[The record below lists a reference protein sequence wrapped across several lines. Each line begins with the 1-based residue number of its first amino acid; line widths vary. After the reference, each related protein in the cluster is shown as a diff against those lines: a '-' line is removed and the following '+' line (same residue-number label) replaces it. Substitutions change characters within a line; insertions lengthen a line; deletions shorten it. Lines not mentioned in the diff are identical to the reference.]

1 MLDRKQ
7 QLINVFLDTQN
18 FYTENKILATAVTY
32 GREHTKL
39 YEPADYPEIPVSEA
53 KPGQVQVIAAKTF
66 ETAINLHKKYP
77 TKKIAVLNFASAT
90 RPGGGVKN
98 GSSAQEES
106 LCRCSTLF
114 PTIDRKWL
122 YEKYYAA
129 NRQARDNRHTDA
141 CIYSPGVVIC
151 KTDERIPQRVQEK
164 DFVTVDV
171 ISCAAP
177 NLRNAPANLHNPETG
192 KPIRMEPQK
201 LFDLHVKRAKHIMH
215 VAAANQVDI
224 LILGAFGCG
233 AFQNDP
239 DTVAKAYRTALKDY
253 RDKFDS
259 IVFAIYCSGT
269 DKSNFEAF
277 EKSIADGLM
286 S

>member
-1 MLDRKQ
+1 MPDRKQ
-7 QLINVFLDTQN
+7 QLIYVFMDTQN
-18 FYTENKILATAVTY
+18 FYMENKTLAAAVAY
-32 GREHTKL
+32 GQQHTKL
-39 YEPADYPEIPVSEA
+39 YEPDDYPEIPASNA
-53 KPGQVQVIAAKTF
+53 RPGQVQVIAAKTF
-66 ETAINLHKKYP
+66 ETAVNVHKSFP
-77 TKKIAVLNFASAT
+77 DKKIAVLNFASAT

-122 YEKYYAA
+122 HEKYYDA
-129 NRQARDNRHTDA
+129 NRQARDIRHTDA
-141 CIYSPGVVIC
+141 CIYSPGVIIC
-151 KTDERIPQRVQEK
+151 KTDESIPKRLDEA

-177 NLRNAPANLHNPETG
+177 NLRNEPANQYNPETG
-192 KPIRMEPQK
+192 KPVKMEPQK
-201 LFDLHVKRAKHIMH
+201 LYDLHVRRAKHIMH
-215 VAAANQVDI
+215 VAAANGVDI

-239 DTVAKAYRTALKDY
+239 DTVAQAYRAALKDY

-259 IVFAIYCSGT
+259 IVFAIYCSGA
-269 DKSNFEAF
+269 DRSNLEAF
-277 EKSIADGLM
+277 EMVLGR
-286 S
+286 

>member
-1 MLDRKQ
+1 MPDRKQ
-7 QLINVFLDTQN
+7 QLINVFQDTQK
-18 FYTENKILATAVTY
+18 FYTENPNLAAAVAY
-32 GREHTKL
+32 GRQHTKL
-39 YEPADYPEIPVSEA
+39 YEQNDYPEISVSNA
-53 KPGQVQVIAAKTF
+53 KSGQVQIIAAKTF
-66 ETAINLHKKYP
+66 ETAINLHKKYS

-106 LCRCSTLF
+106 LCRCSTLY
-114 PTIDRKWL
+114 PTIDRRWL
-122 YEKYYAA
+122 WEKYYGV
-129 NRQARDNRHTDA
+129 NRELKDNRHTDA
-141 CIYSPGVVIC
+141 CIYSPSVIIC
-151 KTDERIPQRVQEK
+151 KADDFAHTRLSEK

-177 NLRNAPANLHNPETG
+177 NLRNEPANRHNPETG
-192 KPIRMEPQK
+192 KPIKMEPQK
-201 LFDLHVKRAKHIMH
+201 LYDLHVKRAKHIMH

-259 IVFAIYCSGT
+259 IVFAIYCGGT
-269 DKSNFEAF
+269 DRSNYDAF
-277 EKSIADGLM
+277 EKNLGSL
-286 S
+286 

>member
-1 MLDRKQ
+1 MNDYL
-7 QLINVFLDTQN
+7 
-18 FYTENKILATAVTY
+18 EN
-32 GREHTKL
+32 
-39 YEPADYPEIPVSEA
+39 PVSNVES
-53 KPGQVQVIAAKTF
+53 GQVKVIAAKTF
-66 ETAINLHKKYP
+66 ETAINLHKSYP
-77 TKKIAVLNFASAT
+77 AKKSAVLNFESAT
-90 RPGGGVKN
+90 RPEGGVKN

-122 YEKYYAA
+122 YGKYYVA
-129 NRQARDNRHTDA
+129 NRQAKDNRHTDA
-141 CIYSPGVVIC
+141 CIYSPGVIIC
-151 KTDERIPQRVQEK
+151 KTDESIPQRMPEN

-177 NLRNAPANLHNPETG
+177 NLRNEPANRYNPETG
-192 KPIRMEPQK
+192 KPMKMEPQE
-201 LFDLHVKRAKHIMH
+201 LYDLHVKRAKHIMH

-233 AFQNDP
+233 VFQNDP
-239 DTVAKAYRTALKDY
+239 DTVARAYRTALQDC

-269 DKSNFEAF
+269 DRSNLDAF
-277 EKSIADGLM
+277 EKRIGSL
-286 S
+286 

>member
-1 MLDRKQ
+1 MPDRRQ
-7 QLINVFLDTQN
+7 QLINVFQDTQK
-18 FYTENKILATAVTY
+18 FYTENKILSAAVSY
-32 GREHTKL
+32 GRQNAKL
-39 YEPADYPEIPVSEA
+39 YEADDYPQLPA
-53 KPGQVQVIAAKTF
+53 AAPKPGGIQVTAAKTF
-66 ETAINLHKKYP
+66 QAAMDLHKASP
-77 TKKIAVLNFASAT
+77 DKKIAVLNFASAT

-151 KTDERIPQRVQEK
+151 KTDERIPQRMQER

-177 NLRNAPANLHNPETG
+177 NLRNAPANLHNPENG

-201 LFDLHVKRAKHIMH
+201 LYDLHVKRARHIMH

-233 AFQNDP
+233 VFGQDAAE
-239 DTVAKAYRTALKDY
+239 VAEIFKEYLTTTHRCFEQVIFAVPRGKDKNY
-253 RDKFDS
+253 DKMKESF
-259 IVFAIYCSGT
+259 FP
-269 DKSNFEAF
+269 
-277 EKSIADGLM
+277 
-286 S
+286 